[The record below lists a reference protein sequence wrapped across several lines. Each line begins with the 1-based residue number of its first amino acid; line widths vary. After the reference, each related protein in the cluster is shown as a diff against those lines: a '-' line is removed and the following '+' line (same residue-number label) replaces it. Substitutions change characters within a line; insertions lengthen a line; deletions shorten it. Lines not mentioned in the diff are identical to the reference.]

1 MIKLISAHGRHK
13 YKPQKSR
20 QRILPSILIPL
31 FLATMII
38 STIELLRPNM
48 EQREF
53 NDLSNIVHSAEHDGY
68 SDTASTV
75 GHADT
80 TPSGALNA
88 DHTETMSPQTESDP
102 IMLAQYVSLYE
113 KNADM
118 FGWLYIEGT
127 SVDYPVMHTPDDP
140 EFYLRT
146 NFDGDY
152 SVSGVPFIDS
162 DCFEGCGNYII
173 YGHNM
178 KNGTMFNSI
187 LSYKD
192 ESFWREHP
200 TICFDTMYQSGEYE
214 VFAAFYSKVYNVDET
229 AVFRIYD
236 YADLSDEQVFNEFTQ
251 QVKKAAIYETGVS
264 TSYGDEFI
272 TLITCSYH
280 VNNGRFV
287 VIAKRI

>member
-1 MIKLISAHGRHK
+1 MKLISAHGRHE
-13 YKPQKSR
+13 YKPQKIR
-20 QRILPSILIPL
+20 RRILPLILIPL
-31 FLATMII
+31 FLVTMVI
-38 STIELLRPNM
+38 SVIELLRPNM
-48 EQREF
+48 EQNEF
-53 NDLSNIVHSAEHDGY
+53 DNLSDIVHSAEHNGY
-68 SDTASTV
+68 SNTTPTV
-75 GHADT
+75 GYADT
-80 TPSGALNA
+80 IPSGVLNE
-88 DHTETMSPQTESDP
+88 DHTETMLPQMATDP
-102 IMLAQYVSLYE
+102 IMLPQYVSLYE
-113 KNADM
+113 KNTDL

-152 SVSGVPFIDS
+152 SVSGVPFMDS

-200 TICFDTMYQSGEYE
+200 TIYFDTMYQSGEYE
-214 VFAAFYSKVYNVDET
+214 VVAAFYSKVYNVDDT

-236 YADLSDEQVFNEFTQ
+236 YADLSDEQVFNEFMR
-251 QVKKAAIYETGVS
+251 QVTEATIYETGVVAS
-264 TSYGDEFI
+264 FGDEFI

-280 VNNGRFV
+280 VSNGRFV
-287 VIAKRI
+287 VVAKRI

>member
-1 MIKLISAHGRHK
+1 MKLISAHGRHE
-13 YKPQKSR
+13 YKPQKGR
-20 QRILPSILIPL
+20 RRILPLILIPL
-31 FLATMII
+31 FLITMVI
-38 STIELLRPNM
+38 SVIELLRPNM
-48 EQREF
+48 EQNEF
-53 NDLSNIVHSAEHDGY
+53 NNLSNIVHSVEHNG
-68 SDTASTV
+68 SSNN
-75 GHADT
+75 
-80 TPSGALNA
+80 TPTLSQEDAISSGSLNE
-88 DHTETMSPQTESDP
+88 DNTETMLPQMETDP
-102 IMLAQYVSLYE
+102 IMLPQYVPLYE
-113 KNADM
+113 KNTDL
-118 FGWLYIEGT
+118 FGWLNIEGT
-127 SVDYPVMHTPDDP
+127 SVDYPVMYTPDNP

-152 SVSGVPFIDS
+152 SVSGVPFMDS

-200 TICFDTMYQSGEYE
+200 TIYFDTMYQSGEYE

-229 AVFRIYD
+229 AAFRIYD

-251 QVKKAAIYETGVS
+251 QVKEATIYETGVDAS
-264 TSYGDEFI
+264 FGDEFI

-287 VIAKRI
+287 VIAKRV